1 MQFGGGIAQKAVRN
15 QKGKAKLQ
23 LTIVNINKR
32 SYLQMCNVTKTLHI
46 LFFLLSFQAKMF
58 IIKLVIYNALFCII

>member
-1 MQFGGGIAQKAVRN
+1 MKVVLIENPKLIA
-15 QKGKAKLQ
+15 GLLQ